1 MRTTNELIDLVNKW
15 AEDKGIHKEA
25 NFFAQ
30 IMKTYEEV
38 GEVISAIESN
48 NKEEL
53 SDGIGDSIVTL
64 INAAW
69 FLGEDKFKTLL
80 VQKNDA
86 LDFIKNNYGEDS
98 LRVNISGIIKDLL
111 KEMSYI
117 FSEYINVKNPNF
129 EEIELSIIR
138 ILNTLDI
145 LCYNF
150 KLDFTKCLDGA
161 YEVISKRTGYMND
174 NGQFIKTNL

>member
-30 IMKTYEEV
+30 IMKTYEEI

-129 EEIELSIIR
+129 EEIEFSIIR

-161 YEVISKRTGYMND
+161 YEVISKRTGKIV
-174 NGQFIKTNL
+174 NGMFIKDK